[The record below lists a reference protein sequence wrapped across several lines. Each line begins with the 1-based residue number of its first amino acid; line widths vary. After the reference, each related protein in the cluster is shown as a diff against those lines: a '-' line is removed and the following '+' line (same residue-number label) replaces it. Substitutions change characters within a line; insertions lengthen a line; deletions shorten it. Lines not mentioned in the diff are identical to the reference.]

1 VVSCGLADQ
10 AGKLADEYLG
20 LAEKNESAVVVSQTW
35 AEVHRVNEQV
45 RDKLKSKGLLGANDV
60 TVQTLEKIDLTN
72 AQKRDIRFYP
82 SDAVIVFNQK
92 VRRTDA
98 GAKGKLGGIVKAGVL
113 VEVNGR
119 FVIVSNK
126 LLDKITV
133 CRPQEIKVAEKDR
146 LHLKANRK
154 LAAGGRVTNGELVTV
169 KSVGADGNI
178 KLADGRV
185 LDASYREF
193 SPGYAVTSYGS
204 QGKTVDYVLFSD
216 STIKAATSAE
226 QWYVSISRG
235 RRGIRIFTPDK
246 EQLRENICRTG
257 HRPLAMEFADG
268 WVPSGRALLW
278 KRLHGYLLRF
288 GRRAAD
294 NICRMKL
301 ARHHHHQPKQKYE
314 HKNTRMLGQRPERRG
329 ITH

>member
-1 VVSCGLADQ
+1 M
-10 AGKLADEYLG
+10 
-20 LAEKNESAVVVSQTW
+20 
-35 AEVHRVNEQV
+35 
-45 RDKLKSKGLLGANDV
+45 
-60 TVQTLEKIDLTN
+60 VQTLEKIDLTN
-72 AQKRDIRFYP
+72 AQKRDERFYP
-82 SDAVIVFNQK
+82 KDGVIMFNQK
-92 VRRTDA
+92 VRQA
-98 GAKGKLGGIVKAGVL
+98 APGAIGKLLGIVKIGVL
-113 VEVNGR
+113 VEVDGKC
-119 FVIVSNK
+119 VTVVNK

-146 LHLKANRK
+146 LHLKANRR

-169 KSVGADGNI
+169 KSVGANGKI
-178 KLADGRV
+178 KLTDGRV
-185 LDASYREF
+185 LDESYREF
-193 SPGYAVTSYGS
+193 LPGYAVTSYGS

-246 EQLRENICRTG
+246 EQLRENICRSG

-278 KRLHGYLLRF
+278 KRLHSYLLRF

-294 NICRMKL
+294 NMCRLKL
-301 ARHHHHQPKQKYE
+301 ARDHHHQPQYKYE
-314 HKNTRMLGQRPERRG
+314 HKNTRMFSQRPERRG